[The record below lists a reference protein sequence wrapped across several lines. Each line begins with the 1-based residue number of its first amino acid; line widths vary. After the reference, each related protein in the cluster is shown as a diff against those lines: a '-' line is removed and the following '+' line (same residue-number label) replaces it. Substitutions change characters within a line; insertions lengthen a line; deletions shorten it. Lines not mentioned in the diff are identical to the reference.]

1 MLEHKACYVTCPKS
15 WITRENSFELC
26 NLSEH
31 LTVDTLSRTQSL
43 CAWCQ
48 KSDSGPSSYFL
59 SLTASQRNLPLL
71 YGWMLTENWSR
82 FCSHGKKKIPKGQV
96 LSKFSSSSLSIF
108 VAFCS
113 FWRYTKY
120 TDQKTF
126 SCSDVFYSSSACN
139 IFGKCGDFL
148 EFWVQNIVLKPLTAW
163 IV

>member
-82 FCSHGKKKIPKGQV
+82 FCSHGKKKSPKGRFFLNSLLLLCPF
-96 LSKFSSSSLSIF
+96 LSLF
-108 VAFCS
+108 VHFED
-113 FWRYTKY
+113 T
-120 TDQKTF
+120 
-126 SCSDVFYSSSACN
+126 
-139 IFGKCGDFL
+139 
-148 EFWVQNIVLKPLTAW
+148 QNILIRRLFPVQMCFIALLPVTYLGSVGISWSSEYKILC
-163 IV
+163 